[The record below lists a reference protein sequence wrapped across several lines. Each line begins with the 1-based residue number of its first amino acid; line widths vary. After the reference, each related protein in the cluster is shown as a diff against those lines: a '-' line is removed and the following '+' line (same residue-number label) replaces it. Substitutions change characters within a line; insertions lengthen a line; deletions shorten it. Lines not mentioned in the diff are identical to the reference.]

1 MKLAGGWALEYRNA
15 LLDYLRGADESGLHQ
30 AYELGRKAIEQKLGI
45 LEVVAIQH
53 ELFAEVLNERD
64 ATASWRVEKL
74 SEFFVESLSP
84 YEMTQRGYQEA
95 NARLLKAKM
104 AADSANRDLE
114 SFSYSVAHDLRAP
127 LRAIGGFT
135 RILMED
141 YGGTLEGDAIKLL
154 GTVVRSV
161 SYMGRLI
168 DGLLEFSRTGRAAF
182 HPAAIDMSAL
192 TREVAREL
200 TATCPERKIDVEIPE
215 LSPAWG
221 DPVLVRQVLVNLIGN
236 AIKYTGHRAEAKIEM
251 GETVGDNDV
260 TYWVKDNG
268 AGFDMAYSKKL
279 FTVFQRLHAPSEFE
293 GTGVGL
299 ALVQRIVERH
309 GGRVWATAQVNQGAT
324 FYFTLPKQKPLA
336 ADQAPF

>member
-1 MKLAGGWALEYRNA
+1 VKLATGWALEYRNA
-15 LLDYLRGADESGLHQ
+15 LLDYLRGADESGLHH

-53 ELFAEVLNERD
+53 ELFAEVLKDGAAPE
-64 ATASWRVEKL
+64 TWRMEKL

-95 NARLLKAKM
+95 NARLLKAKI

-114 SFSYSVAHDLRAP
+114 SFSYSIAHDLRAP

-135 RILMED
+135 RIFMED
-141 YGGTLEGDAIKLL
+141 YGATLEGDALKLL
-154 GTVVRSV
+154 DTVLRSV
-161 SYMGRLI
+161 SHMGRLI
-168 DGLLEFSRTGRAAF
+168 DGLLEFSRTGRAAL

-192 TREVAREL
+192 TREVVREL
-200 TATCPERKIDVEIPE
+200 TAACPERTIEVVIPG

-236 AIKYTGHRAEAKIEM
+236 AIKYTGHRAEAKIEV
-251 GETVGDNDV
+251 GETVGDSDV

-268 AGFDMAYSKKL
+268 AGFDMENSRKL
-279 FTVFQRLHAPSEFE
+279 FAVFQRLHPQSEFE

-299 ALVQRIVERH
+299 ALVLRIVERH
-309 GGRVWATAQVNQGAT
+309 GGRVWATAKVNEGAT
-324 FYFTLPKQKPLA
+324 FYFTLPKEHSAA
-336 ADQAPF
+336 ADQAS